1 MGNYNKI
8 KRDLMENAFKSTTFE
23 ATVRILKE
31 EGLHGLQMHR
41 IATETGVST
50 GTLYNYFKD
59 KQDLLFFVH
68 ENLCE
73 DFFSVIEKT
82 EVSDL
87 KPDKK
92 IIHLIRQ
99 IFGFIAANKD
109 IFEFLDLSNV
119 VKKKIGNFK
128 VKHRKQLVDLFGR
141 VLQEGVDQNFFPG
154 IDPHKA
160 ADLLHACIVGI
171 FKANTEF
178 KELQPELDG
187 EELIKMFSVYLGIAE

>member
-1 MGNYNKI
+1 MGNFNKT
-8 KRDLMENAFKSTTFE
+8 KRDLMENVFKSTTFE

-141 VLQEGVDQNFFPG
+141 VLQEGVDQIFFPR

-160 ADLLHACIVGI
+160 ADLLHACILGI

-178 KELQPELDG
+178 KESQPELDG